1 MNRKLVYFLLGF
13 IGLCTILGVYLVGL
27 GIYLDFSAVDSY
39 QELKAFQTMFGGC
52 LILIPVFFLFQDAK
66 INP

>member
-39 QELKAFQTMFGGC
+39 QELKAFQTMF
-52 LILIPVFFLFQDAK
+52 
-66 INP
+66 

>member
-1 MNRKLVYFLLGF
+1 MNRILVCCLLGF

-27 GIYLDFSAVDSY
+27 GIYLDFSAIDSY
-39 QELKAFQTMFGGC
+39 QELKAFQTMFAGC
-52 LILIPVFFLFQDAK
+52 LILIPVFFLFLDAK